1 MQIKYIEG
9 FAGIG
14 GFRLGFE
21 QACAELNIKPKCIFA
36 FEKDKFARQTYFAN
50 FGEEPAGDITKIP
63 SKDILGR
70 KHKDDIAFF
79 FAGFPCQPWST
90 AGKQKGV
97 DDERDM
103 IPQVVRII
111 KDKKPDVF
119 ILENVKGLKS
129 KKFKDIYDRL
139 MWDLKVICNYTVYER
154 IYNANAVVPQNRK
167 RIFIVGFKNQ
177 TDFEFPEL
185 PPIYPVLKDFLEFE
199 NVPEKYFLGDKTF
212 EALKKQQENRN
223 NGFRFN
229 ICNFEGASHTIPAY
243 YGNDGSECLI
253 PKMSKWTPYHRVACL
268 DEQANTITAQYGS
281 NGGVATLIPELKQIG
296 KIGKGGQAQRVYD
309 INGLASTQSALGGG
323 QGAKTGLYAVPE
335 LKKIGFVDYDKQGQK
350 IWDING
356 IAQTQTALSGNFGG
370 KTGLYAVPK
379 IEIINGIKYIVDY
392 SRVRK
397 LMPRECARVMGFQD
411 DFKIVVSDSQAY
423 KQFGNAVVP
432 AVVKEICKAVIKKI
446 IFSKLGG

>member
-14 GFRLGFE
+14 GFRLGIE
-21 QACAELNIKPKCIFA
+21 KACAKLNIKSKCIFA
-36 FEKDKFARQTYFAN
+36 FEKDKYAKQTYLAN

-63 SKDILGR
+63 SKDIPGR
-70 KHKDDIAFF
+70 KHKNDIVFF
-79 FAGFPCQPWST
+79 FAGFPCQPWSK

-103 IPQVVRII
+103 IPQVIRII
-111 KDKKPDVF
+111 NDKQPDVF

-129 KKFKDIYDRL
+129 KKFKDVYNRL
-139 MWDLKVICNYTVYER
+139 MWDLQVICGYTVYER
-154 IYNANAVVPQNRK
+154 IYNASAVVPQKRE

-177 TDFEFPEL
+177 TDFKFPEL

-212 EALKKQQENRN
+212 EALKKQKENKN
-223 NGFRFN
+223 NGFGFN
-229 ICNFEGASHTIPAY
+229 ICNFEGTSHTISAH
-243 YGNDGSECLI
+243 YGNDGSECLV
-253 PKMSKWTPYHRVACL
+253 PKTSKWIPYHHIADL
-268 DEQANTITAQYGS
+268 NEQANTITAQYGS
-281 NGGVATLIPELKQIG
+281 NDGVATLIPELKQIG
-296 KIGKGGQAQRVYD
+296 KIGKGGQGQRVYD
-309 INGLASTQSALGGG
+309 INGLANTQSALGGG
-323 QGAKTGLYAVPE
+323 QGA
-335 LKKIGFVDYDKQGQK
+335 
-350 IWDING
+350 
-356 IAQTQTALSGNFGG
+356 

-397 LMPRECARVMGFQD
+397 LMPRECARVMGFPD

-423 KQFGNAVVP
+423 RQFGNAVVP
-432 AVVKEICKAVIKKI
+432 AIVKEICKKI
-446 IFSKLGG
+446 LTTT

>member
-21 QACAELNIKPKCIFA
+21 QACAELNIKPKYIFA

-63 SKDILGR
+63 SKDIPGR
-70 KHKDDIAFF
+70 KRKSDIVFF
-79 FAGFPCQPWST
+79 FAGFPCQPWSI
-90 AGKQKGV
+90 AGKQEGV
-97 DDERDM
+97 NDERDM

-111 KDKKPDVF
+111 LDKQPDVF

-129 KKFKDIYDRL
+129 KKFKDVYDRL
-139 MWDLKVICNYTVYER
+139 IWDLKVICNYTVYEK
-154 IYNANAVVPQNRK
+154 IYNAKAVVPQNRE
-167 RIFIVGFKNQ
+167 RIFIVGFKEPV
-177 TDFEFPEL
+177 DFEFSEL

-212 EALKKQQENRN
+212 EALKKQQENKN
-223 NGFRFN
+223 NGFGFN
-229 ICNFEGASHTIPAY
+229 ICNFEGTSHTIPAY

-253 PKMSKWTPYHRVACL
+253 PKMSKWTPYHRVAGL
-268 DEQANTITAQYGS
+268 DEPANTITAQYGS
-281 NGGVATLIPELKQIG
+281 NGGVATLIPELK
-296 KIGKGGQAQRVYD
+296 
-309 INGLASTQSALGGG
+309 
-323 QGAKTGLYAVPE
+323 
-335 LKKIGFVDYDKQGQK
+335 KIGFMDYDKQGQK

-370 KTGLYAVPK
+370 KTGLYAVPEIK
-379 IEIINGIKYIVDY
+379 IINGTKYIVDY

-423 KQFGNAVVP
+423 RQFGNAVVP
-432 AVVKEICKAVIKKI
+432 GVVKEICKAVIKKI
-446 IFSKLGG
+446 IFKDLKNI

>member
-1 MQIKYIEG
+1 MQINYIEG

-21 QACAELNIKPKCIFA
+21 QACTELNIKSKCIFA
-36 FEKDKFARQTYFAN
+36 FEKDKYAKQTYLAN

-63 SKDILGR
+63 SKDIPGR
-70 KHKDDIAFF
+70 KHKNDIVFF
-79 FAGFPCQPWST
+79 FASFPCQPWSK

-97 DDERDM
+97 NDKRDM
-103 IPQVVRII
+103 IPQVIRII
-111 KDKKPDVF
+111 DDKQPDVF

-129 KKFKDIYDRL
+129 KKFKDVYDRL
-139 MWDLKVICNYTVYER
+139 MWDLEVVCGYTVYER
-154 IYNANAVVPQNRK
+154 IYNANAVVPQKRE

-185 PPIYPVLKDFLEFE
+185 PHIYPVLKNFLEFE
-199 NVPEKYFLGDKTF
+199 NVPEKYFLGNKTF
-212 EALKKQQENRN
+212 EALKKQKENKN
-223 NGFRFN
+223 NGFGFN
-229 ICNFEGASHTIPAY
+229 ICDFEGTSHTISAH
-243 YGNDGSECLI
+243 YGNDGSECLV
-253 PKMSKWTPYHRVACL
+253 PKTSKWTPYHHIADL
-268 DEQANTITAQYGS
+268 DGQANTITAQYGS
-281 NGGVATLIPELKQIG
+281 NGGVATLI
-296 KIGKGGQAQRVYD
+296 
-309 INGLASTQSALGGG
+309 
-323 QGAKTGLYAVPE
+323 PE

-397 LMPRECARVMGFQD
+397 LMPRECARVMGFDD
-411 DFKIVVSDSQAY
+411 DFKITVSDSQAY
-423 KQFGNAVVP
+423 RQFGNAVVP
-432 AVVKEICKAVIKKI
+432 GVVKEICKAVIKKI
-446 IFSKLGG
+446 IFKDLKNI

>member
-1 MQIKYIEG
+1 MQINYIEG

-21 QACAELNIKPKCIFA
+21 QACAELNIKSKCIFA

-63 SKDILGR
+63 SKDIPGR
-70 KHKDDIAFF
+70 KHKDDIVFF

-97 DDERDM
+97 NDERDM

-111 KDKKPDVF
+111 LDKQPDIF

-129 KKFKDIYDRL
+129 KKFKDVYDRL
-139 MWDLKVICNYTVYER
+139 MWDLKVICGYTVYEK

-185 PPIYPVLKDFLEFE
+185 PPVYPVLKDFLEFE
-199 NVPEKYFLGDKTF
+199 NVPEKYFLTESAKKWIF
-212 EALKKQQENRN
+212 NHRERHALSKNSGFGCRIADIDYNMPTLSSRYGSNKQ
-223 NGFRFN
+223 
-229 ICNFEGASHTIPAY
+229 I
-243 YGNDGSECLI
+243 LV
-253 PKMSKWTPYHRVACL
+253 PKISRWTPYHRVAGL
-268 DEQANTITAQYGS
+268 DEPANTITAQYGS
-281 NGGVATLIPELKQIG
+281 NGGVATLI
-296 KIGKGGQAQRVYD
+296 
-309 INGLASTQSALGGG
+309 
-323 QGAKTGLYAVPE
+323 PE

-370 KTGLYAVPK
+370 KTGLYAVPEIK
-379 IEIINGIKYIVDY
+379 IINGTKYIVDY

-397 LMPRECARVMGFQD
+397 LMPRECARVMGFDD
-411 DFKIVVSDSQAY
+411 DFKIVVSDSQSY
-423 KQFGNAVVP
+423 RQFGNAVVP
-432 AVVKEICKAVIKKI
+432 GVVKEICKAVIKKI
-446 IFSKLGG
+446 IFKDFKNI

>member
-21 QACAELNIKPKCIFA
+21 QACAELNIKPKYIFA

-63 SKDILGR
+63 SKDIPGR
-70 KHKDDIAFF
+70 KRKSDIVFF
-79 FAGFPCQPWST
+79 FAGFPCQPWSI
-90 AGKQKGV
+90 AGKQEGV
-97 DDERDM
+97 NDERDM

-111 KDKKPDVF
+111 LDKQPDVF

-129 KKFKDIYDRL
+129 KKFKDVYDRL
-139 MWDLKVICNYTVYER
+139 IWDLKVICNYTVYEK
-154 IYNANAVVPQNRK
+154 IYNAKAVVPQNRE
-167 RIFIVGFKNQ
+167 RIFIVGFKEPV
-177 TDFEFPEL
+177 DFEFSEL

-212 EALKKQQENRN
+212 EALKKQQENKN
-223 NGFRFN
+223 NGFGFN
-229 ICNFEGASHTIPAY
+229 ICDFEGASHTIPAY

-253 PKMSKWTPYHRVACL
+253 PKMSKWTPYHRVAGL
-268 DEQANTITAQYGS
+268 DEPANTITAQYGS
-281 NGGVATLIPELKQIG
+281 NGGVATLI
-296 KIGKGGQAQRVYD
+296 
-309 INGLASTQSALGGG
+309 
-323 QGAKTGLYAVPE
+323 PE

-370 KTGLYAVPK
+370 KTGLYAVPEIK
-379 IEIINGIKYIVDY
+379 IINGIKYLVDY

-423 KQFGNAVVP
+423 RQFGNAVVP
-432 AVVKEICKAVIKKI
+432 GVVKEICKAVIKKI
-446 IFSKLGG
+446 IFKDLKNI